1 MTKHRISCQLKMVTQ
16 FCRMQKQNQ
25 RCMPDNSLVTIEVIM
40 IHYSYHKSHAY
51 RLRMLNMIPFLIML

>member
-1 MTKHRISCQLKMVTQ
+1 MTKHRISCQLKMVRQ

-25 RCMPDNSLVTIEVIM
+25 RCMPDNNLLTIKVIM
-40 IHYSYHKSHAY
+40 IHYSYYISHAY

>member
-1 MTKHRISCQLKMVTQ
+1 MVRQ

-25 RCMPDNSLVTIEVIM
+25 RCMPDNNLLTIKVIM
-40 IHYSYHKSHAY
+40 IHYSYYISHAY